1 VWERRGGSGAVGDG
15 GVEVVMFPLQGS
27 LFFALKQ
34 RWLGAGGG
42 DGSARVSQIEVMN
55 VRQHRCLF
63 VAVDVSR
70 GGDEGRGVELRVIEE
85 TQRIQDLGGTSTML
99 HFDFCCRA
107 TMKCAAQHS
116 QTG

>member
-1 VWERRGGSGAVGDG
+1 MWERRGGSGAVGDG

-85 TQRIQDLGGTSTML
+85 TERIQDLGGTGTMF

-107 TMKCAAQHS
+107 ATMM
-116 QTG
+116 